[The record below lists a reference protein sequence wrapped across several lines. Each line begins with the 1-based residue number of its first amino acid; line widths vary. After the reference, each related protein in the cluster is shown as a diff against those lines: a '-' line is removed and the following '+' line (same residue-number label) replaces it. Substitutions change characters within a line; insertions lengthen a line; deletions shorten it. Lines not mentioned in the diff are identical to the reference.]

1 MTKMPGIRISY
12 RQILIATLWP
22 SFMVAVA
29 ATGLFFSAFNP
40 QGLYP
45 FDLDVKV
52 STLGAYSIGF
62 FVFWILGA
70 VSSAITVYFT
80 LTNCKAAA
88 LRDNATLKD

>member
-1 MTKMPGIRISY
+1 MPGISLSI

-29 ATGLFFSAFNP
+29 ATGLFFSAFDP

-45 FDLDVKV
+45 FGLDVKI

-62 FVFWILGA
+62 FAFWMLGA

-80 LTNCKAAA
+80 LTNFKATA
-88 LRDNATLKD
+88 LRDNGTLKD